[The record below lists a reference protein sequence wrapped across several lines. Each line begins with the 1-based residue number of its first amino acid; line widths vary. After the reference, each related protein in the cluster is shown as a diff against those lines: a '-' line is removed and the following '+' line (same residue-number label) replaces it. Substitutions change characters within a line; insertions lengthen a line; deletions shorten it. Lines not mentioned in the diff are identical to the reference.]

1 MPVPCR
7 RVLSLLMV
15 LAFLPSFAVAEEAE
29 PQLSPPAV
37 APAPERRICPVPDPE
52 VMVAEGATIGQVSI
66 AIGDIFDPTKEGENR
81 RAYRLVNRL
90 HYDTRPSV
98 VENLLLFH
106 TGDRYDPRLLAES
119 ERLLRGQRYFYD
131 ATVVPI
137 SYCEGVVD
145 VAVVARDVWT
155 LFLSASYTRSG
166 GKSRTEFEIQDA
178 NFLGTGKDIAIANRS
193 DVDRSGWV
201 AWYRDKNLLGSRARL
216 ELWYGENDDGSFQV
230 FDLNRPFYS
239 LDARW
244 AGGLRIRTDDRFDR
258 FYRLGKITD
267 RFRHEQDFIE
277 GFYAFSPG
285 LRNRRSLRLFVGAT
299 YLDDIFSKA
308 PEGEPVFRVP
318 DSRKLAYP
326 WLGFEWIEDDFRTTH
341 NLDQISR
348 TEDVYFGTRVTGRV
362 GYSAESFGADED
374 LGIFS
379 LTAENGTEIGDKAI
393 GFITGSASGRWN
405 QEEVQNLIVDAQ
417 ARYYR
422 KTFQRHVFV
431 ATAWGTW
438 SENLD
443 FDRQILLGGDNG
455 LRGYPLRYQS
465 GSRRFLISLEQ
476 RFYTDWHVLKLVH
489 VGGAVFADVGRA
501 WFPDDPSRNPG
512 ADEILRDVGVGL
524 RLGSSRSGRGTLVH
538 FDIAFPFD
546 GDTSIDDIQWL
557 VTTKESF

>member
-1 MPVPCR
+1 MPSFHR
-7 RVLSLLMV
+7 LLLSLLLV
-15 LAFLPSFAVAEEAE
+15 LFLPPLGAGAE
-29 PQLSPPAV
+29 
-37 APAPERRICPVPDPE
+37 ERRICPVPAPE
-52 VMVAEGATIGQVSI
+52 VMVAEGATIGHVAV
-66 AIGDIFDPTKEGENR
+66 AIGDVFDPNKEGENR
-81 RAYRLVNRL
+81 RLYRLVNRL
-90 HYDTRPSV
+90 HYNTRPSV
-98 VENLLLFH
+98 VENLLLFR

-119 ERLLRGQRYFYD
+119 ERLLRAQRYFYD
-131 ATVVPI
+131 ATVVPV
-137 SYCEGVVD
+137 SYCDGVVD
-145 VAVVARDVWT
+145 VAVEARDVWT
-155 LFLSASYTRSG
+155 LFISASYTRSG
-166 GKSRTEFEIQDA
+166 GKSRTEFELQDA

-216 ELWYGENDDGSFQV
+216 ELWYGDNDDGSFQV
-230 FDLNRPFYS
+230 FDVNRPFYS
-239 LDARW
+239 LDSRW

-277 GFYAFSPG
+277 GFYGYSPG

-308 PEGEPVFRVP
+308 AEGEPVFRVP
-318 DSRKLAYP
+318 DSRKLVYP
-326 WLGFEWIEDDFRTTH
+326 WVGFEWVEDDFRTTH

-348 TEDVYFGTRVTGRV
+348 TEDVYFGLRVTGRA
-362 GYSAESFGADED
+362 GWSAESLGADED

-379 LTAENGTEIGDKAI
+379 FTAENGGEFGEKAI
-393 GFITGSASGRWN
+393 GFITGSASWRWN
-405 QEEVQNLIVDAQ
+405 WESGEAENLIVDAQ

-422 KTFQRHVFV
+422 KTFGRHVFV

-438 SENLD
+438 SDNLD

-501 WFPDDPSRNPG
+501 WYPDDPSRNPG
-512 ADEILRDVGVGL
+512 ADEVLRDIGVGL

-546 GDTSIDDIQWL
+546 GDPSIDDIQWL